1 MDSRHRDSIT
11 SKNAAAKR
19 AQKPKK
25 VVDKSIGE
33 NKDRDKTRAA
43 GIFDTIKE
51 AVESCREPSIIKI
64 TSYNYEEQLHITSKQ
79 AGIELMPKERGGQV
93 ALLQRTQPCLV
104 VDIGSG
110 QECTISNLEMHLTG

>member
-1 MDSRHRDSIT
+1 MDIDRSIT
-11 SKNAAAKR
+11 PNNAAAKR
-19 AQKPKK
+19 GQKSEK
-25 VVDKSIGE
+25 VVDKFIGE
-33 NKDRDKTRAA
+33 NYHKQRDKTRAA

-93 ALLQRTQPCLV
+93 ALLQR
-104 VDIGSG
+104 S
-110 QECTISNLEMHLTG
+110 